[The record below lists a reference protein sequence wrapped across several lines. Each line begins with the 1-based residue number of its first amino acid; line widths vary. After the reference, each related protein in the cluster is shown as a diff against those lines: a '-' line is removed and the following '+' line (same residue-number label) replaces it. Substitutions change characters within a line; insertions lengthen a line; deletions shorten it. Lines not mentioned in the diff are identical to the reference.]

1 MNFIID
7 VISIML
13 KKEFGDFFYFN
24 NFYNGESKLLR
35 NFTKVEVGNNSISQV
50 IGKLNLNNLILVR

>member
-35 NFTKVEVGNNSISQV
+35 NFRRKS
-50 IGKLNLNNLILVR
+50 KLEIIALAK